1 VAGRLSRAGEARTA
15 RFAFGILAFLLLLL
29 GGRLFTVQVM
39 QHRKFQRLAIENQ
52 FRIKRV
58 IAPRGVIRDR
68 TGKPLVDN
76 VADFELYV
84 DAAAFRGG
92 NALLGALAGD
102 FAVDTLTA
110 RARWEAQRAR
120 GRGRGSLPVKVL
132 DHISKQQVSLFEQDR
147 SRYVGADLVPSG
159 RRRYIYRDFATHV
172 LGYVGEVSQA
182 AVDSTEGRPRAYR
195 LGDVWGRAGVEALCE
210 EDLRGYDGARFVQV
224 NAAGQELFELVDKAE
239 PPVPGHDLELTIDW
253 DLQHTIE
260 TELWPPGKA
269 GAAVVIDVR
278 TGELLAAVSEP
289 GYDLNR
295 FSVGISTSD
304 YEVLRGDPLTPLFN
318 RYARAGYPPGST
330 FKIVSTTAALDNNVV
345 RIDQAMQPCHGSYR
359 VGNHV
364 FKCWD
369 KKGHGSLAMLQGF
382 EQSCDVYF
390 YQLARPIGID
400 RLADT
405 SRRLGLGHITGF
417 DLPEERG
424 LIPDSEYY
432 NRVYGERG
440 WTTTFVVNC
449 IIGQGEVLVTPLQMA
464 RLAAAVANGGK
475 LFKPQ
480 IIHRVLD
487 AKGAVLRTCE
497 PKLERD
503 GIFTPQEAAFLRQA
517 MLQVV
522 IGERGTGHAALP
534 ESLLVAG
541 KTGTAQSPGGGQ
553 DHAWFVFFAPWDDP
567 QIAGAVIVEQ
577 AGHGGS
583 VSAPLVRQLV
593 SRYYHIPDNGPAY
606 WRRMA
611 ELRAA
616 GRFERGAP

>member
-1 VAGRLSRAGEARTA
+1 VAGRLSRGGDSKSARLAYILLAG
-15 RFAFGILAFLLLLL
+15 LLLLL
-29 GGRLFTVQVM
+29 GSRLFTVQVV
-39 QHRKFQRLAIENQ
+39 QHRKFQRLALENQ

-76 VADFELYV
+76 VADYELYV
-84 DAAAFRGG
+84 DAAALRSNTGLM
-92 NALLGALAGD
+92 AALARD
-102 FAVDTLTA
+102 FAVDTLAA
-110 RARWEAQRAR
+110 RTRWEAQRAR

-132 DHISKQQVSLFEQDR
+132 DHVSKEQVSLFEQDR
-147 SRYVGADLVPSG
+147 VRYAGADLVPSG

-182 AVDSTEGRPRAYR
+182 AVDSTDGRPRGYR
-195 LGDVWGRAGVEALCE
+195 LGDVWGRSGVEVLCE
-210 EDLRGYDGARFVQV
+210 DDLRGYDGARFVQV

-253 DLQHTIE
+253 DLQHAIE

-269 GAAVVIDVR
+269 GAAVVIDVH

-295 FSVGISTSD
+295 FSTGISTGD
-304 YEVLRGDPLTPLFN
+304 YEVLRADPLTPLFN

-330 FKIVSTTAALDNNVV
+330 FKIVSSTAALDNNIV
-345 RIDQAMQPCHGSYR
+345 RIDQSLQPCHGSYQ

-364 FKCWD
+364 FRCWD
-369 KKGHGSLAMLQGF
+369 KKGHGSLAMLHGF

-390 YQLARPIGID
+390 YQLARPIGTD
-400 RLADT
+400 RLAAT
-405 SRRLGLGHITGF
+405 ARRLGLGHPTGF

-424 LIPDSEYY
+424 LIPDTDYY

-464 RLAAAVANGGK
+464 RLAAAVANGGQ

-480 IIHRVLD
+480 IVHRVLD

-497 PKLERD
+497 PKLERE
-503 GIFTPQEAAFLRQA
+503 GIFTPEEAKFLRKA

-541 KTGTAQSPGGGQ
+541 KTGTAQSPGGGG

-583 VSAPLVRQLV
+583 ISAPLVRQLV

-616 GRFERGAP
+616 GWLERGAP